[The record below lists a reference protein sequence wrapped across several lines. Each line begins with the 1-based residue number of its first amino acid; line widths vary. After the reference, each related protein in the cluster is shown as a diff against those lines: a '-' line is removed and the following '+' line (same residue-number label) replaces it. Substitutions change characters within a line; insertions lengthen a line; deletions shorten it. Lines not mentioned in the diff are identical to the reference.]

1 MAKKK
6 EEVAVDMPTNT
17 WEYGTMTID
26 KSSVCI
32 TDDAIY
38 TEIKLLPNDLETT
51 DEVLSDKVAYLKG
64 DYFYLFRGIG
74 NSDTAYGKKPGV
86 YRNKHGFPKYFVVD
100 PVTSEEKEDYAIA
113 NHINS
118 LHPTSIIDSANT
130 KEDLLVAI
138 PESTKIFQPQITEND
153 DILKLIAKKALLA
166 KNVDLDRYRDRFSNK
181 NELFNLKQV
190 IRGDNKVSMR
200 IFTRVIEALNLK
212 FEIILTERTK
222 DDIVGDA
229 LKDPIKVSSEET
241 FAI

>member
-1 MAKKK
+1 MAKRK
-6 EEVAVDMPTNT
+6 EIIAEEPSNK
-17 WEYGTMTID
+17 WEYGSVTID
-26 KSSVCI
+26 ASSVCI

-38 TEIKLLPNDLETT
+38 QKIKLLPDDLDTT
-51 DEVLSDKVAYLKG
+51 DEQIAEGVAYLHG
-64 DYFYLFRGIG
+64 DYYYLFRGIG
-74 NSDTAYGKKPGV
+74 NSENLFGKKPGI
-86 YRNKHGFPKYFVVD
+86 YKNKHGIPKYFIVD
-100 PVTSEEKEDYAIA
+100 PVTDEEKEEYAIIT
-113 NHINS
+113 HISS

-130 KEDLLVAI
+130 KEELLVAI

-200 IFTRVIEALNLK
+200 IFTRVVEALNLQ

-222 DDIVGDA
+222 DDVVGDP
-229 LKDPIKVSSEET
+229 LKEPIKVSSEET